1 MKTFAQVISK
11 KTVPYCF
18 LFSAYD
24 CRGYPCPP
32 FKIIIMDEA
41 DSMTSDAQ
49 VSFDYGIE
57 LCLGCL
63 ASYYGVVFQCYE
75 ILSHLQLCFKVSI
88 LMTYDQ

>member
-1 MKTFAQVISK
+1 
-11 KTVPYCF
+11 
-18 LFSAYD
+18 
-24 CRGYPCPP
+24 
-32 FKIIIMDEA
+32 MDEA